1 MSSSAARLF
10 ADLSVGKKLMCGFG
24 LVLLLTVAVTGS
36 GFLAVQAVLD
46 GHASTSG
53 LSAIDAQVLQ
63 ARRAER
69 DFALRQNSEAA
80 AQVHEQLDR
89 VGATLAQQLAAA
101 SGADQARLQSMQ
113 QAIDDYRRQF
123 DSFVEQQ
130 NNARA
135 ARTQM
140 REAAGEARDQ
150 FDVIELDMYDAV
162 RELRLEGDKLRG
174 SDPLTLAETA
184 SGLSKRM
191 LDLRGHES
199 QYIIDGSA
207 EALEE
212 WTYINDD
219 LQTVARSLMVWLD
232 DDQKGA
238 IETALK
244 ALTLYQQAFTNY
256 QQVRGQSQQSEVA
269 MVERAQAVLA
279 LVDEAKVQQEQ
290 AMAADSRQALLL
302 LGAMGI
308 AAVIIGML
316 AALIISRLIVAP
328 LQQTVVFAQRIAAG
342 DLTHDLPQDRRDEPG
357 QLMAAMQVMSV
368 SLRTL
373 VGRIGGG
380 VSQIAAAAEQ
390 LSAITAQTSVGVQ
403 NQKMETDQTATAMH
417 EMAATV
423 QEVAQNA
430 EQASLAARAA
440 DQEAQQGNQ
449 VVQQAVS
456 QISSLASEVEES
468 AEAIAALNQESAR
481 IGGVLEVIR
490 NVAEQ
495 TNLLALNAAIEAA
508 RAGEQGRGF
517 AVVADEVRALAKR
530 AQDSTEEIEGL
541 IASLQ
546 RLAKGAVDKMDSSRN
561 LTLRTVTLAGE
572 AGAALGRITQA
583 VSTIEQMNQQIA
595 AAAEEQS
602 AVAETISESVTRVR
616 DIGEQSASASQ
627 QTATSSAELARLGVE
642 LQGLVAQFRS

>member
-1 MSSSAARLF
+1 
-10 ADLSVGKKLMCGFG
+10 
-24 LVLLLTVAVTGS
+24 
-36 GFLAVQAVLD
+36 
-46 GHASTSG
+46 
-53 LSAIDAQVLQ
+53 
-63 ARRAER
+63 
-69 DFALRQNSEAA
+69 
-80 AQVHEQLDR
+80 
-89 VGATLAQQLAAA
+89 
-101 SGADQARLQSMQ
+101 
-113 QAIDDYRRQF
+113 
-123 DSFVEQQ
+123 
-130 NNARA
+130 
-135 ARTQM
+135 
-140 REAAGEARDQ
+140 
-150 FDVIELDMYDAV
+150 
-162 RELRLEGDKLRG
+162 
-174 SDPLTLAETA
+174 
-184 SGLSKRM
+184 
-191 LDLRGHES
+191 
-199 QYIIDGSA
+199 
-207 EALEE
+207 
-212 WTYINDD
+212 
-219 LQTVARSLMVWLD
+219 
-232 DDQKGA
+232 
-238 IETALK
+238 
-244 ALTLYQQAFTNY
+244 
-256 QQVRGQSQQSEVA
+256 
-269 MVERAQAVLA
+269 
-279 LVDEAKVQQEQ
+279 
-290 AMAADSRQALLL
+290 
-302 LGAMGI
+302 
-308 AAVIIGML
+308 
-316 AALIISRLIVAP
+316 
-328 LQQTVVFAQRIAAG
+328 
-342 DLTHDLPQDRRDEPG
+342 
-357 QLMAAMQVMSV
+357 
-368 SLRTL
+368 
-373 VGRIGGG
+373 
-380 VSQIAAAAEQ
+380 
-390 LSAITAQTSVGVQ
+390 
-403 NQKMETDQTATAMH
+403 MH